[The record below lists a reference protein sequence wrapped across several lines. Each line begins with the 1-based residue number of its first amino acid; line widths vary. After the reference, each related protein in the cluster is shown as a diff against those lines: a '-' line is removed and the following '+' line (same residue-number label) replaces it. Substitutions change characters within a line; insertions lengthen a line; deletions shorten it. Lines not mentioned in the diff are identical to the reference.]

1 MIKMIALIIMLLS
14 SIPLFAGYDYTFD
27 FPRKQADI
35 SFDLEDGTKVLSQ
48 DNVSDAVLKT
58 WVDASGNQA
67 YLVEITFDAA
77 GKETFA
83 QVTADH
89 IGERIVILVNGE
101 TVSTPVVNE
110 PITDGKSVITGLSCQ
125 EAMDLVE
132 MLGN

>member
-1 MIKMIALIIMLLS
+1 MDDPKFTVLGI
-14 SIPLFAGYDYTFD
+14 YDD
-27 FPRKQADI
+27 DR
-35 SFDLEDGTKVLSQ
+35 
-48 DNVSDAVLKT
+48 
-58 WVDASGNQA
+58 
-67 YLVEITFDAA
+67 YLVEITFDAD
-77 GKETFA
+77 GKEAFA

-132 MLGN
+132 APGN